1 MQASTSDNPVR
12 QAISGLASGIYKA
25 TASFQTV
32 DSSLSP
38 LWQGL
43 KKLNMGEV
51 QAALRNGAD
60 PNETNTQ
67 GEPTW
72 PLIGVLDT
80 ALGCPADSNK
90 AQQQGTALCIAGAL
104 FVQFHF
110 WSIPL
115 QTRATSE
122 FTALAAESTILTD
135 LPEVTAPDCLHLQR
149 RCEPVVR
156 ATESCDC
163 CAARLQVT
171 PHCCTLRARVSGL
184 SRLLGRSFTVSP
196 CRSFS

>member
-1 MQASTSDNPVR
+1 MMHASTSDNPVR

-67 GEPTW
+67 GES
-72 PLIGVLDT
+72 LDCNIGNQWV
-80 ALGCPADSNK
+80 C
-90 AQQQGTALCIAGAL
+90 
-104 FVQFHF
+104 
-110 WSIPL
+110 
-115 QTRATSE
+115 
-122 FTALAAESTILTD
+122 
-135 LPEVTAPDCLHLQR
+135 
-149 RCEPVVR
+149 
-156 ATESCDC
+156 
-163 CAARLQVT
+163 
-171 PHCCTLRARVSGL
+171 
-184 SRLLGRSFTVSP
+184 
-196 CRSFS
+196 